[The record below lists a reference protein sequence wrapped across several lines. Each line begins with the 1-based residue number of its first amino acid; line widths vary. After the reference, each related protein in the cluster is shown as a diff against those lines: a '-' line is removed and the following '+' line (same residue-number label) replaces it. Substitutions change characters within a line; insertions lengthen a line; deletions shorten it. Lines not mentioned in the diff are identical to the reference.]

1 MSLPPADVE
10 RYHAAALE
18 MADEARRI
26 VLAAMARGFGVETK
40 ADRSLVTDVDRA
52 VETHLRERIARWFPE
67 HGVIGEEF
75 PATGAGSPFQ
85 WIMDPI
91 DGTEEFVHRVPTF
104 GTMLA
109 LYHRD
114 TPVVG
119 VIDHPPLDLRVS
131 AGVGLGAYRN
141 GVRIRAGDGPDV
153 GRPEGVRLVLSAR
166 VNFTRH
172 HDEGQVFEA
181 ITREFP
187 NHRIFRAAYAHT
199 CVVAGGADAMVDV
212 QNRLWDLAPARVL
225 IEEAGGAYTVVRAF
239 AASDGGRIQTVVFG
253 QPAVVVRL
261 VALFGPAH
269 GSPGKPGA

>member
-1 MSLPPADVE
+1 MTSADVE
-10 RYHAAALE
+10 RYHQAALE

-26 VLAAMARGFGVETK
+26 VLAALERGFGVKTK

-52 VETHLRERIARWFPE
+52 VETRLRELIGCWFPD

-109 LYHRD
+109 LYHRGAG
-114 TPVVG
+114 VVG

-131 AGVGLGAYRN
+131 AGRGLGAYRN
-141 GVRIRAGDGPDV
+141 GVRIRPGDGPDV
-153 GRPEGVRLVLSAR
+153 GRPEGVRLALSAR
-166 VNFTRH
+166 INFTRH
-172 HDEGQVFEA
+172 HDEGHVFEA

-187 NHRIFRAAYAHT
+187 NHRIYRAAYAHT
-199 CVVAGGADAMVDV
+199 CVVAGGADVMVDV
-212 QNRLWDLAPARVL
+212 QNRLWDLAPAQVL

-239 AASDGGRIQTVVFG
+239 DASDGGRIQTVVFG
-253 QPAVVVRL
+253 QPAVVERL

-269 GSPGKPGA
+269 GSPRRPGG